1 MKIKL
6 NRSLKKD
13 KVLIKLIKK
22 NLKKFSCSTFKK
34 KVIVKKSD
42 YIKMLKNRF
51 ISCLINI
58 SKKEIIKG
66 TKEIENNYRN
76 FIRFEDILE
85 CIMYKN

>member
-1 MKIKL
+1 MTKRIAILSMKTEKKIRILQMELMKL
-6 NRSLKKD
+6 
-13 KVLIKLIKK
+13 VMY
-22 NLKKFSCSTFKK
+22 
-34 KVIVKKSD
+34 

-66 TKEIENNYRN
+66 TKEIKNNYRN
-76 FIRFEDILE
+76 FIKFEDILE

>member
-1 MKIKL
+1 MKRL
-6 NRSLKKD
+6 NQSLKKD
-13 KVLIKLIKK
+13 EILIKLIKK
-22 NLKKFSCSTFKK
+22 NLKKFSCSTFKN

-42 YIKMLKNRF
+42 YIKMLRNRF
-51 ISCLINI
+51 ISCLINV

-66 TKEIENNYRN
+66 IREIDNNYRN